1 VDLAGVLS
9 KRRLERVLERSE
21 TLRFFDLGNLRA
33 ALGRSNGRQGT
44 AALRD
49 LVGRMDDQPPPTRS
63 ELERRFLDVVMEAGL
78 PRPITNATVAG
89 LEVDFHWPDERLVV
103 ETDGRA
109 THDTAAAFER
119 DRRRDLQLE
128 SAAWHVIRISYR
140 QLEENPEKVVA
151 ALRIPRR
158 AA

>member
-21 TLRFFDLGNLRA
+21 TLRLFDLGALKA
-33 ALGRSNGRQGT
+33 ALARAGGRRGT
-44 AALRD
+44 LVLRR
-49 LVGRMDDQPPPTRS
+49 LMETLDDAPPPTRS

-89 LEVDFHWPDERLVV
+89 LEVDFHWPDQRLVV

-128 SAAWHVIRISYR
+128 SAGWHVIRITYR